1 MTVRGICGPQGQK
14 PVISGHGA
22 AARPGYDTGVTNA
35 NKWVVKIGRSGSNK
49 DNNYLSSYVIIE
61 NIEVTDCLPEYTFT
75 AVSYTHLD
83 VYKRQSQMCAMTL
96 ATTSA
101 KFLPMS
107 RLEVAKEFDAFV
119 LL

>member
-1 MTVRGICGPQGQK
+1 
-14 PVISGHGA
+14 
-22 AARPGYDTGVTNA
+22 
-35 NKWVVKIGRSGSNK
+35 
-49 DNNYLSSYVIIE
+49 
-61 NIEVTDCLPEYTFT
+61 
-75 AVSYTHLD
+75 
-83 VYKRQSQMCAMTL
+83 MCAMTL